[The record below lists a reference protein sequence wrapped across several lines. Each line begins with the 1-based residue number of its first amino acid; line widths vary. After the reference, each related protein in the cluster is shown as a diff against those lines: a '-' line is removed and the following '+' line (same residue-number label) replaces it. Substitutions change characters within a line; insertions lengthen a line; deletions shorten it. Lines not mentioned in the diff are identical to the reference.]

1 MECGGASLAVIDV
14 RLTLN
19 CRSDLGVEIAPNC
32 AAVWIRANGELNRY
46 QLLLLTSV
54 TIVYVDCTL
63 AFVYLFYRVQK
74 KIIVGNFRTIDLKI
88 LK

>member
-54 TIVYVDCTL
+54 TIYTSIVPWHLYIYFIEL
-63 AFVYLFYRVQK
+63 K

>member
-19 CRSDLGVEIAPNC
+19 CRSDLGIEIAPNC

-54 TIVYVDCTL
+54 TIYTSIVPWHLYIYFIEL
-63 AFVYLFYRVQK
+63 K

>member
-19 CRSDLGVEIAPNC
+19 CRSDLGIEIAPNC

-54 TIVYVDCTL
+54 TIYTS
-63 AFVYLFYRVQK
+63 
-74 KIIVGNFRTIDLKI
+74 IVPWHLYIYFIEFRRKSLSGIFEQLI
-88 LK
+88 

>member
-19 CRSDLGVEIAPNC
+19 CRSDLRVEIAPNW

-46 QLLLLTSV
+46 QLLLATL
-54 TIVYVDCTL
+54 DCTVRL
-63 AFVYLFYRVQK
+63 HTSKRL
-74 KIIVGNFRTIDLKI
+74 I
-88 LK
+88 